1 MSRRS
6 RAREVA
12 VQVLFQDDLNPGLN
26 PAETDA
32 FLLRRLRGFARRG
45 TSADGADETPT
56 PAEPMK
62 ITRGGVEAGPWVP
75 SRSSPFEGLGKAA
88 PSPADEPASPSLAA
102 VIEFARSLVSGVR
115 RNRRELDELLGNTAD
130 NWKLERMA
138 ATDRNILRVGAFE
151 LLYTDT
157 PGAVVINEAVELAKR
172 YGTANSAQF
181 VNGILDKLH
190 ISHRKT
196 NKP

>member
-32 FLLRRLRGFARRG
+32 FLLRRLRGFGPRG
-45 TSADGADETPT
+45 PAAEESSAAESDAET
-56 PAEPMK
+56 MK
-62 ITRGGVEAGPWVP
+62 PTRGGVEAGPWLP
-75 SRSSPFEGLGKAA
+75 ARSSPFEGLGRGA
-88 PSPADEPASPSLAA
+88 PDPAETPASPSTAA
-102 VIEFARSLVSGVR
+102 VIEFARSLVAGVR
-115 RNRRELDELLGNTAD
+115 RNRRELDELLGKTAD

-157 PGAVVINEAVELAKR
+157 PGAVIINEAVELAKR

-190 ISHRKT
+190 ISHRKPT
-196 NKP
+196 KS